1 MSTDLNDGHEAA
13 HRIEIAHNP
22 RRCRVIHQGV
32 TYADTH
38 ASLTLIE
45 TGAENTHY
53 FPRADVNM
61 ARLERSIHTSACPF
75 KGQAT
80 HYHLLTE
87 DGPIENAAWSYE
99 APLDA
104 ATQLKGFLAFYPTR
118 VDRIDETS

>member
-1 MSTDLNDGHEAA
+1 MSTKLNDGHEAA
-13 HRIEIAHNP
+13 QRLANTP
-22 RRCRVIHQGV
+22 NARRCRVIHQGV

-38 ASLTLIE
+38 AALTLAE
-45 TGAENTHY
+45 TGAPGVPY

-61 ARLERSIHTSACPF
+61 ARLERSIHTSHCPH

-87 DGPIENAAWSYE
+87 DGPVENAAWSYE
-99 APLDA
+99 SPLDGA
-104 ATQLKGFLAFYPTR
+104 AQIKGCLAFYPSR

>member
-1 MSTDLNDGHEAA
+1 MGTDLNEGHEAA
-13 HRIEIAHNP
+13 HGIEITPNG

-45 TGAENTHY
+45 TGTENVPH

-61 ARLERSIHTSACPF
+61 ARLERSIHTSHCPL
-75 KGQAT
+75 KGEAP

-87 DGPIENAAWSYE
+87 EGAVENAAWSYE

-104 ATQLKGFLAFYPTR
+104 AAQIKGYLAFYGSR